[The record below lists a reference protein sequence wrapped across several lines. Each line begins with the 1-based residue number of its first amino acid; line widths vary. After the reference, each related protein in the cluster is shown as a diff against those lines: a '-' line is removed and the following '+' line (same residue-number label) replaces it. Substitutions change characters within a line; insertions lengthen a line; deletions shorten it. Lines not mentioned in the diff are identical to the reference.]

1 MCIIKFCEAW
11 TCNCHLC
18 LQKSM
23 VLFLPSKLCI
33 DQAKFLPVKLI
44 LEHDRKAWVV
54 CETK

>member
-1 MCIIKFCEAW
+1 MYLIKFCEAW